1 LEGQLVVADSLG
13 EHRHHAPGS
22 QQRVAGGERRHVVV
36 SRLGIDRPVHRDH
49 PRQLQERPQ
58 GRDLEQGGLAQ
69 ESGVTTEGGHEK
81 KAVDEPVRVVGHQ
94 DDRTR
99 VWEVL
104 AVLDLDAAEED
115 ADQKTRQRGH

>member
-1 LEGQLVVADSLG
+1 M
-13 EHRHHAPGS
+13 
-22 QQRVAGGERRHVVV
+22 RR
-36 SRLGIDRPVHRDH
+36 RP
-49 PRQLQERPQ
+49 
-58 GRDLEQGGLAQ
+58 
-69 ESGVTTEGGHEK
+69 STS
-81 KAVDEPVRVVGHQ
+81 PVGVVGHQ